1 MNIEF
6 VAQLRYVIK
15 MAGGIPVGNN
25 VTLDTNIKGNN
36 NLNESTNGGTEGQTV
51 HDKKG
56 EIHDVSRLKNDDVR
70 IDIAMEGEVHD
81 VHGDIPLH
89 RKSYAEIVQ
98 FGKSNVVNL

>member
-1 MNIEF
+1 M
-6 VAQLRYVIK
+6 
-15 MAGGIPVGNN
+15 
-25 VTLDTNIKGNN
+25 TLDTNIKGNN
-36 NLNESTNGGTEGQTV
+36 NVNESTNGGTEGQTV

-56 EIHDVSRLKNDDVR
+56 EIHDVSRLKDDDVR
-70 IDIAMEGEVHD
+70 IDIAVEGEVHD